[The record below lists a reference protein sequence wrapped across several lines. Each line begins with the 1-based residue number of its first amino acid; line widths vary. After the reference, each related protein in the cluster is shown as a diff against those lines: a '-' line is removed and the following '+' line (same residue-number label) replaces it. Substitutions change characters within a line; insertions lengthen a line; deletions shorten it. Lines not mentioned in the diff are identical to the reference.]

1 MSGLGAVLSFS
12 ALHIN
17 GMANVDLCFRQLS
30 HQFYF
35 ANMGTLVCPLCC
47 DEEFSNQLSL
57 RYHLLSITDNVY
69 CPECCQRF
77 DSILQLAEHLDGM
90 CGKAELVNSIE
101 EYTPDSD
108 MVMAEGM
115 TEEDKLIMHERNTC
129 ETEVVTEI
137 NNPGNMSSDVCEV
150 RCSVTRDIH
159 DIRFLYMHKLVIEQF
174 KFHT

>member
-1 MSGLGAVLSFS
+1 MVGTA
-12 ALHIN
+12 A
-17 GMANVDLCFRQLS
+17 VDLCFRSLS

-77 DSILQLAEHLDGM
+77 DSILQLADHLDGM
-90 CGKAELVNSIE
+90 CGKAELVNNVE

-115 TEEDKLIMHERNTC
+115 TEEDKLVVHEGDTP
-129 ETEVVTEI
+129 ETEVVTEL

-150 RCSVTRDIH
+150 RCPVTGCDIY
-159 DIRFLYMHKLVIEQF
+159 DI
-174 KFHT
+174 